1 MAKSGTGREIT
12 LTADSKMAWI
22 RGRDVAGE
30 VKKLLL
36 FLLFIHDFVLRITV
50 IAFSFRFF
58 LFFVVL
64 VVFVFVIIVVVFR
77 DDVQMHRMNLH
88 HFELGF
94 TFRAI
99 QNLALFDLILIE
111 INLDGAFRAVHH
123 SRTSWPSMALTQAY
137 YITRGSQGGPA
148 ESWAH
153 VSFPSGRWWASAAS

>member
-1 MAKSGTGREIT
+1 
-12 LTADSKMAWI
+12 MAWI
-22 RGRDVAGE
+22 RGRDVGGE
-30 VKKLLL
+30 AKTLLL
-36 FLLFIHDFVLRITV
+36 FLLFIHDFVLHITV
-50 IAFSFRFF
+50 ISFRCF
-58 LFFVVL
+58 LFVVVL
-64 VVFVFVIIVVVFR
+64 VVFVIIVVR

-137 YITRGSQGGPA
+137 YITRGSQGGPTD
-148 ESWAH
+148 SWAH

>member
-1 MAKSGTGREIT
+1 MAKSATGREIT
-12 LTADSKMAWI
+12 LTADSKMTWI
-22 RGRDVAGE
+22 RGRDVGGE
-30 VKKLLL
+30 AKKLLL
-36 FLLFIHDFVLRITV
+36 FLLFIHDFVLHITV
-50 IAFSFRFF
+50 IPFSFRFI
-58 LFFVVL
+58 LVVVVL
-64 VVFVFVIIVVVFR
+64 VVFVIIIVLFR

-137 YITRGSQGGPA
+137 YITRGSQGGTNRI
-148 ESWAH
+148 H
-153 VSFPSGRWWASAAS
+153 GHT

>member
-1 MAKSGTGREIT
+1 
-12 LTADSKMAWI
+12 MAWI
-22 RGRDVAGE
+22 RERDVAGE
-30 VKKLLL
+30 AKTLLL
-36 FLLFIHDFVLRITV
+36 FLLFIHNFVLHITV
-50 IAFSFRFF
+50 IAFRFRFV
-58 LFFVVL
+58 LFVVVL
-64 VVFVFVIIVVVFR
+64 VVVFFVIIVVFR

-137 YITRGSQGGPA
+137 YITRGSQGRPA

>member
-22 RGRDVAGE
+22 RVRDVAGE
-30 VKKLLL
+30 AKKLLL
-36 FLLFIHDFVLRITV
+36 FLLFIHDFVLHITV
-50 IAFSFRFF
+50 IPFSFRFF
-58 LFFVVL
+58 LVIIV
-64 VVFVFVIIVVVFR
+64 VVFVVVIIVVVFR
-77 DDVQMHRMNLH
+77 DDIQMHRMNLH

-99 QNLALFDLILIE
+99 QDLALFDLILIE

-137 YITRGSQGGPA
+137 YITRGSQGGA
-148 ESWAH
+148 NRIH
-153 VSFPSGRWWASAAS
+153 GHT